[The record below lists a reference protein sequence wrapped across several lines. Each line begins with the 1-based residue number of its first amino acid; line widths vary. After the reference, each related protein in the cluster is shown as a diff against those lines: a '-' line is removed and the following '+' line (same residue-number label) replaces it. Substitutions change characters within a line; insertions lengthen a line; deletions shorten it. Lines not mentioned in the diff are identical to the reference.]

1 MEFITILIALAV
13 EQFYKKAENY
23 KNCDWFANYCDWM
36 QHKTDSI
43 ASQFPSAIGPLSLLL
58 LLAPILIIV
67 AIADNVFAGMGSLFS
82 FIFGIV
88 VLIYSLGPRDIS
100 NQVEQY
106 LESLSAGDVD
116 NALNHANTFFSGHH
130 YKPEIE
136 GSPRVIAGV
145 MKRGIL
151 LAFNNRILAVLFW
164 FIILGPIGALTYRL
178 TIFLLE
184 RFAGGY
190 FGQLHEDE
198 LHDTD
203 LDEDKSSANG
213 SEFKSAVQRL
223 YMILSWIPARLCVIT
238 FALAGSFSDTLL
250 CWTCATDFVNK
261 NNDELI
267 VTSGLHALKMS
278 ADPIDIESDEA
289 YQSSDDVVE
298 IEQVLALVKWSLL
311 MVVTIISLMT
321 IVGWVY

>member
-1 MEFITILIALAV
+1 MEFITILTALAV

-23 KNCDWFANYCDWM
+23 KNCDWFAKYCDWM
-36 QHKTDSI
+36 QHKADSI

-116 NALNHANTFFSGHH
+116 DALKHANTFFSGHH

-136 GSPRVIAGV
+136 GSPRVIASV

-190 FGQLHEDE
+190 FGQLHETE
-198 LHDTD
+198 
-203 LDEDKSSANG
+203 LDEDKDPANG
-213 SEFKSAVQRL
+213 SEFKSAIQRL

-250 CWTCATDFVNK
+250 CWTCAADFVNK

-278 ADPIDIESDEA
+278 DDPIDIESDEP
-289 YQSSDDVVE
+289 YQSSDDVVD